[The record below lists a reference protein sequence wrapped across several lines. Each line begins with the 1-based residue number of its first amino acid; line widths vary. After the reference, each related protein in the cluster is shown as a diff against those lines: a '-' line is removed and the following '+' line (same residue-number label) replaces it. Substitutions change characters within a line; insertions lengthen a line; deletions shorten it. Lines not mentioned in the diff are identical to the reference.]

1 MTLTEV
7 RDLIRV
13 APLTIER
20 TSAEY
25 AAINQACADLTV
37 ANHQIPLLRAALA
50 KYAAPTF
57 YDAGLDP
64 TSKASADRGAHAE
77 WILRM
82 TDPNPV

>member
-13 APLTIER
+13 APLTIDR

-25 AAINQACADLTV
+25 AAINQACADLKVTD
-37 ANHQIPLLRAALA
+37 HQIPLLRSALQR
-50 KYAAPTF
+50 YAEEAFYDDVAPTSS
-57 YDAGLDP
+57 AG
-64 TSKASADRGAHAE
+64 TDRGEHAR
-77 WILRM
+77 WVLRL

>member
-20 TSAEY
+20 TSEAY
-25 AAINQACADLTV
+25 MAINQGAADLTV
-37 ANHQIPLLRAALA
+37 LAHQVSLLRAALTRYGEEA
-50 KYAAPTF
+50 FYADAAPTST
-57 YDAGLDP
+57 A
-64 TSKASADRGAHAE
+64 AQDRGEHAR
-77 WILRM
+77 WVLRL